1 MKMKIIISLLLSLVF
16 FCIAAIHFY
25 WAFGGK
31 LFLNAAIP
39 TNEKSEAK
47 VFSPSPLATL
57 FVALIFCALG
67 IFVLLKAGLVL
78 FPLLLWMSNY
88 GLGFIA
94 FVFFVRAIGDFK
106 YAGFFKKTTNT
117 LFAKMDT
124 KYYSP
129 LCLAVAVLTV
139 LLILFK

>member
-1 MKMKIIISLLLSLVF
+1 MKTTISLILCVIFLS
-16 FCIAAIHFY
+16 IAAIHFY

-39 TNEKSEAK
+39 TIEKSEGK

-57 FVALIFCALG
+57 FVALMFCAFG
-67 IFVLLKAGLVL
+67 VFVLLKAGLVL
-78 FPLLLWMSNY
+78 FPVPLWIGSY
-88 GLGFIA
+88 GLWFVA
-94 FVFFVRAIGDFK
+94 FVFMSRAIGDFK

-117 LFAKMDT
+117 LFATMDT

>member
-1 MKMKIIISLLLSLVF
+1 MKTTISLILCVIFLS
-16 FCIAAIHFY
+16 IAAIHFY

-31 LFLNAAIP
+31 QFLNAAIP

-67 IFVLLKAGLVL
+67 IFVLLKAGLIL
-78 FPLLLWMSNY
+78 FPVPLWISYY
-88 GLGFIA
+88 GLWFIA
-94 FVFFVRAIGDFK
+94 FVFMSRAIGDFK

-117 LFAKMDT
+117 LFATMDT

>member
-1 MKMKIIISLLLSLVF
+1 MKTTISLILCVIFLS
-16 FCIAAIHFY
+16 IAVIHFY

-39 TNEKSEAK
+39 TNEKSDAK
-47 VFSPSPLATL
+47 VFSPSLLATL
-57 FVALIFCALG
+57 FVALIFCAFGVFIL
-67 IFVLLKAGLVL
+67 FKAGLVL
-78 FPLLLWMSNY
+78 FPLPLWISNY

-94 FVFFVRAIGDFK
+94 FIFFVRAIGDFK
-106 YAGFFKKTTNT
+106 YAGFFKKIKNT

-129 LCLAVAVLTV
+129 LCLAVAVLIA
-139 LLILFK
+139 ILVFLK